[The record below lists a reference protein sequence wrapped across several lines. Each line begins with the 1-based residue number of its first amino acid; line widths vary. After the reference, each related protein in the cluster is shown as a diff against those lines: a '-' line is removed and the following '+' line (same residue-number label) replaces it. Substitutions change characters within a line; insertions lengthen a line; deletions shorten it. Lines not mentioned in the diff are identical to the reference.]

1 MPVSDD
7 GAIKVGVCVPD
18 KLPAA
23 VDNKMGLHGFD
34 VAKQSLQYDLMME
47 GKTRG
52 FWRPKDLIVNQNAG
66 IPARTKRPISSDRI

>member
-23 VDNKMGLHGFD
+23 VDNKMGLRGFD
-34 VAKQSLQYDLMME
+34 AAKQSLQYDLMME
-47 GKTRG
+47 PRQGVFEDPR
-52 FWRPKDLIVNQNAG
+52 A
-66 IPARTKRPISSDRI
+66 